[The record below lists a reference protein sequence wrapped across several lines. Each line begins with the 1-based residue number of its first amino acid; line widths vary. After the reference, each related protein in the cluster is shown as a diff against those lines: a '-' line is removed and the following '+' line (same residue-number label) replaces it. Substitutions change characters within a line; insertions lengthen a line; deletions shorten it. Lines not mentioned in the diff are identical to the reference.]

1 MRHFSRK
8 NNTGSLQASAIT
20 ASAAII
26 NIARKKRYSLLKMA
40 ANGRITYAFRSPML
54 LQDSQKCKHQQVGY
68 TLLQILPGNF
78 VPLEPRR
85 NKIGPEKSVLFC
97 CSRRLCYE

>member
-8 NNTGSLQASAIT
+8 NNTGSLQASVIT
-20 ASAAII
+20 ASAAIM

-54 LQDSQKCKHQQVGY
+54 LQDSQKCKHRTSRLYTFTNLARELSPLGTPSQQNRTRKGGPV
-68 TLLQILPGNF
+68 LLLKEA
-78 VPLEPRR
+78 L
-85 NKIGPEKSVLFC
+85 L
-97 CSRRLCYE
+97 